1 MDALASPPRLGAAF
15 LSSGSRGNLAAVTC
29 GDETILV
36 DVGVS
41 AKEAC
46 RRMELAGIA
55 PSGVRAILLTHE
67 HVDHVS
73 GVRVLARRLGVPVY
87 ATEGTLRAA
96 DGALR
101 DVECT
106 ERLRVG
112 DELAIAGVR
121 IRAFRTEHDAAE
133 PVGYRFSGPAGDAIG
148 IVSDTGVLTSAIL
161 EALSGCDAIGI
172 ECNHDPDMLARG
184 PYPGFL
190 KRRIASVRGHLS
202 NTAAAQAVE
211 TLMADTL
218 RTLVALHL
226 SEQNNT
232 AALAREALE
241 CAVRRLGA
249 GTRVEVSS
257 QREPLRYDTT

>member
-1 MDALASPPRLGAAF
+1 MDAHGSPPRLSAAF
-15 LSSGSRGNLAAVTC
+15 LSSGSRGNLTAVTC
-29 GDETILV
+29 GDTTVLV

-73 GVRVLARRLGVPVY
+73 GVRVLARRLDVPVY
-87 ATEGTLRAA
+87 ASEGTLRAA
-96 DGALR
+96 CGALR
-101 DVECT
+101 DVACT
-106 ERLRVG
+106 ERLGVG
-112 DELAIAGVR
+112 SELAIAGMR

-133 PVGYRFSGPAGDAIG
+133 PVGYRFSGPADDAVG
-148 IVSDTGVLTSAIL
+148 IVSDTGVLTPAIL
-161 EALSGCDAIGI
+161 EALHGCDIIGI
-172 ECNHDPDMLARG
+172 ECNHDPHMLAAG

-202 NTAAAQAVE
+202 NAAAAAAVE
-211 TLMADTL
+211 ALMADTL
-218 RTLVALHL
+218 HTLVALHL

-241 CAVRRLGA
+241 RAVQRLGA
-249 GTRVEVSS
+249 ATRVDVSS
-257 QREPLRYDTT
+257 QREPLRCELP